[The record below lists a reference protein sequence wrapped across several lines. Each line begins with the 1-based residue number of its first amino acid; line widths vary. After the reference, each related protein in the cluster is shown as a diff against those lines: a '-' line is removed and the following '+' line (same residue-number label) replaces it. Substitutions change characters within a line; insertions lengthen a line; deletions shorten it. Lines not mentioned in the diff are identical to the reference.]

1 MTSRSAIDDCPAD
14 IRGKVTRY
22 LSARSGATVA
32 VPTASEL
39 SESSE
44 TSEDSESTESS
55 EDSESSESME
65 SSVRASAGVP
75 GARHVSV
82 DEWT

>member
-1 MTSRSAIDDCPAD
+1 MTSRSAIDDYPAD

-32 VPTASEL
+32 VPTASEF
-39 SESSE
+39 S
-44 TSEDSESTESS
+44 ESS
-55 EDSESSESME
+55 EDSESSENSESSESME
-65 SSVRASAGVP
+65 IRVRASAGVP